1 MTGAAIS
8 RVMFV
13 CLGNICRSP
22 TAHGVFQGLVEQS
35 NLQDCIEVDS
45 SGTGD
50 WHIGH
55 APDPR
60 AVQEAKARG
69 YDLSDLRAR
78 QVTVEDFY
86 IFDYILAM
94 DNANLSDLEALRPV
108 GSKAR
113 LALFLAYCEG
123 EEVLEVPDP
132 YYGGDAGFSQVFDMV
147 ERASAGLLKE
157 ICRARAGE

>member
-1 MTGAAIS
+1 MTGTAIT

-35 NLQDCIEVDS
+35 NLQESIQVDS
-45 SGTGD
+45 SGTGG

-55 APDPR
+55 PPDRR
-60 AVQEAKARG
+60 ATLEAKARG

-78 QVTVEDFY
+78 QVTVDDFHV
-86 IFDYILAM
+86 FDYILAM
-94 DNANLSDLEALRPV
+94 DRVNLSDLEAMRPA

-113 LALFLAYCEG
+113 LALLLSYSDG
-123 EEVLEVPDP
+123 EEALEVPDP
-132 YYGGDAGFSQVFDMV
+132 YYGGGEGFSQVFDMV
-147 ERASAGLLKE
+147 ERASAGLLQE
-157 ICRARAGE
+157 ICRARVSP